1 MAITKIPFCE
11 YGEVKGL
18 NKMIKVGIIGATGY
32 AGAELVRLLMSHPQ
46 AEIAAVSSVS
56 FEGKKLSDVYPAYKF
71 LNDMVCENQSQAVD
85 KSDVIFAALPH
96 GLSQELAKECYDKD
110 KIFIDLGADF
120 RLENE
125 DDYKQWYGGEYTDK
139 QLHKNSVYALPE
151 LFRENIKGKKTI
163 ANPGCYTTGVPL
175 ALAPAVKLGLVS
187 TAGII
192 ADCKS
197 GATGAGRGLS
207 QNTHFTDL
215 NEGFHPY
222 KVACH
227 RHTPEIEQ
235 TLSHLADEKVTITF
249 VPHLLPVNRG
259 ILSTCY
265 ARLNDG
271 VTKQQIRQAYEDFY
285 SDEYFVRLLDD
296 GQTADIHNIKYSNF
310 CDISLHIDER
320 TQTLVAVSAIDNM
333 VKGAAGQAIQN
344 MNIVFGLDERTGLE
358 IIPPA
363 F

>member
-1 MAITKIPFCE
+1 
-11 YGEVKGL
+11 
-18 NKMIKVGIIGATGY
+18 MIKAGIIGATGY

-56 FEGKKLSDVYPAYKF
+56 FEGKPISSVYPAYRF
-71 LNDMVCENQSQAVD
+71 LNDMVCGGAQDVVE
-85 KSDVIFAALPH
+85 KSDVVFAALPH
-96 GLSQELAKECYDKD
+96 GLSQDLAKECFDKD

-120 RLENE
+120 RLEDE
-125 DDYKQWYGGEYTDK
+125 SDYKEWYGGEYKDK
-139 QLHKNSVYALPE
+139 KLHENAVYALPE
-151 LFRENIKGKKTI
+151 LFRDNIRGKKTI

-175 ALAPAVKLGLVS
+175 ALAPAIKAGLVS
-187 TAGII
+187 TDGII

-197 GATGAGRGLS
+197 GVTGAGRGLS
-207 QNTHFTDL
+207 QNTHYPDL

-222 KVACH
+222 KVASH

-235 TLSHLADEKVTITF
+235 TLSHLAGQRVTITF

-265 ARLNDG
+265 ARLLDG
-271 VTKQQIRQAYEDFY
+271 VTKETVRKTYEEFY
-285 SDEYFVRLLDD
+285 QNEYFVRLLPD
-296 GQTADIHNIKYSNF
+296 GAAADIHDIKYSNF
-310 CDISLHIDER
+310 CDVSLHIDTR
-320 TQTLVAVSAIDNM
+320 TNTLIAVSAIDNM

-344 MNIVFGLDERTGLE
+344 MNIVFGLDEKTGLE
-358 IIPPA
+358 FVPPA